1 MRAVRQPTSSE
12 QEFLESRQFIFLPVE
27 AKTLNEIVSESSE
40 YFNRGT
46 PNYVKSQ
53 PNLMMSKSP
62 ATTIALN
69 PTRLFLPGSIP
80 RTSDYPISKERRL
93 TMIEEYSE
101 SSIQTELP
109 NAKAIMP
116 LATMLAQADIG
127 FDRRMGRPLLRKE
140 CLGQVL
146 DITTN
151 AEDIS
156 VGRVGGG
163 KLEVT

>member
-1 MRAVRQPTSSE
+1 
-12 QEFLESRQFIFLPVE
+12 
-27 AKTLNEIVSESSE
+27 
-40 YFNRGT
+40 
-46 PNYVKSQ
+46 
-53 PNLMMSKSP
+53 
-62 ATTIALN
+62 
-69 PTRLFLPGSIP
+69 
-80 RTSDYPISKERRL
+80 
-93 TMIEEYSE
+93 MIEEYSE